1 MLKKNEKPDWWKQ
14 RRKVRW
20 VRIYRPLWSAA
31 LWSRWRSPHL
41 FWIMMIRKQTLMP
54 NMAFDVFCIFWQK
67 CEATKGS
74 QCPAGYSHNRAS
86 IYIMTGRD
94 MLLPRIRL
102 FARTPKVASSREA
115 AQSQSRR
122 WLIEVFSFLEI
133 DSITIFKPKKGFHF
147 FYIYVVF
154 TIVAKMIVFIKLTCC
169 FGRQRWPSRS
179 TRRQPKQSLNEK
191 SNLKWQFDILFIK

>member
-1 MLKKNEKPDWWKQ
+1 
-14 RRKVRW
+14 
-20 VRIYRPLWSAA
+20 
-31 LWSRWRSPHL
+31 
-41 FWIMMIRKQTLMP
+41 MIRKQTLMS

-74 QCPAGYSHNRAS
+74 QCPAGYSHNRAP

-122 WLIEVFSFLEI
+122 WLIEVFSFLVSKTT
-133 DSITIFKPKKGFHF
+133 DKRAGNWFLHHFQAKKRFSF
-147 FYIYVVF
+147 FTSMFF
-154 TIVAKMIVFIKLTCC
+154 TIAAKMIMFIKLTCC

-179 TRRQPKQSLNEK
+179 TRRQPKQSLNK
-191 SNLKWQFDILFIK
+191 KINLRWQFDIPFITVSISPS